1 MAAAGSFFGRTA
13 TAKTVSSLVF
23 GTAGLVSS
31 IKGNIHELV
40 TGERQMP
47 KKRVK
52 ELALEEYVDI
62 LGYVKNTS
70 LAQEAKARGDAA
82 AAASFT
88 SAAKRTM
95 YGADIYGGSVDNL
108 SLAIPKRKR
117 EHFKAMINAPEE
129 ERERILSTSGRLERR
144 IYQAAWGMKVEE
156 RPELAEYFSRHELP
170 DQSWE
175 GWHPNTN
182 LEHVKI
188 KMGQS
193 MGLEMSQMGYY
204 PQQVK
209 EANLTNPSY
218 PSFFENNSTENVGS
232 QLRAMMSRMGVSGS
246 VRENRNP
253 YGSNSVNLSSAINI
267 F

>member
-1 MAAAGSFFGRTA
+1 
-13 TAKTVSSLVF
+13 
-23 GTAGLVSS
+23 
-31 IKGNIHELV
+31 
-40 TGERQMP
+40 
-47 KKRVK
+47 
-52 ELALEEYVDI
+52 
-62 LGYVKNTS
+62 
-70 LAQEAKARGDAA
+70 
-82 AAASFT
+82 
-88 SAAKRTM
+88 
-95 YGADIYGGSVDNL
+95 
-108 SLAIPKRKR
+108 
-117 EHFKAMINAPEE
+117 
-129 ERERILSTSGRLERR
+129 
-144 IYQAAWGMKVEE
+144 MKVEE